1 MALTRGHAILVRGAA
16 CGCAKSFF
24 WFCVLTTG
32 TSLSTSSGCRAG
44 LCLRRFLKVSFL
56 EELINDRVTWAH
68 NRWDSVFL
76 LRMTPNIS
84 RREEAR
90 GAHRAMQRKRIS
102 FVNYH
107 DKST

>member
-1 MALTRGHAILVRGAA
+1 MLNIFIMTVQFHANRWG
-16 CGCAKSFF
+16 GCAVHAMSH
-24 WFCVLTTG
+24 LP
-32 TSLSTSSGCRAG
+32 
-44 LCLRRFLKVSFL
+44 
-56 EELINDRVTWAH
+56 
-68 NRWDSVFL
+68 RWDSVFL

-107 DKST
+107 DKSTGLGSLAT